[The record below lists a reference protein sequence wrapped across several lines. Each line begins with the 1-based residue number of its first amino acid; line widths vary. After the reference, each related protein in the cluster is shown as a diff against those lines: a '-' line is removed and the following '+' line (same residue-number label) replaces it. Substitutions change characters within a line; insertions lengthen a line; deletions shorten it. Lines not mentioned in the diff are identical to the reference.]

1 MTLNTDPPPLKIPI
15 TGRRSRLI
23 EALLA
28 ELLSWNPREF
38 IVAFRRWHHDAF
50 SLIHL
55 NVLTILEMDGSASMS
70 QLAEALDVSVASMTG
85 IVDRMEKRGLV
96 ERRRDGD
103 DRRVVL
109 VHATETGRDV
119 FREIDRKRRD
129 GLVKMLGQL
138 GDEELAGLLAG
149 HRALREARA
158 AAAAATTGRRPAK
171 ASPGPSGSGVP
182 PDLHDRS
189 TISPDDRRVTPDRR
203 RRA

>member
-1 MTLNTDPPPLKIPI
+1 MPLNTDLPPLAVPH
-15 TGRRSRLI
+15 TGRRRRLI

-28 ELLSWNPREF
+28 ELLSWNPREL

-50 SLIHL
+50 SLMHL

-96 ERRRDGD
+96 ERARDGD

-109 VHATETGRDV
+109 VHATEAGRDV
-119 FREIDRKRRD
+119 FREIDRRRRE
-129 GLVKMLGQL
+129 GLEKMLGQL

-149 HRALREARA
+149 HRALRGARTA
-158 AAAAATTGRRPAK
+158 AAAAMTGKAPAK
-171 ASPGPSGSGVP
+171 ASN
-182 PDLHDRS
+182 
-189 TISPDDRRVTPDRR
+189 RR

>member
-1 MTLNTDPPPLKIPI
+1 LNINASSTNPVPSDAR
-15 TGRRSRLI
+15 GRLV
-23 EALLA
+23 EALLD

-55 NVLTILEMDGSASMS
+55 NVLTILEMDGSSSMS
-70 QLAEALDVSVASMTG
+70 RLAEALDVSVASMTG

-96 ERRRDGD
+96 ERRRDGA

-109 VHATETGRDV
+109 VYPTDTGRDV
-119 FREIDRKRRD
+119 FREIDRRRRE
-129 GLVKMLGQL
+129 GLRKMLAQL

-149 HRALREARA
+149 HRALHTARA
-158 AAAAATTGRRPAK
+158 AVAAG
-171 ASPGPSGSGVP
+171 SPGPRTP
-182 PDLHDRS
+182 PGIHRPS
-189 TISPDDRRVTPDRR
+189 TTSRDDRAVIPDRR